1 MFINNLGEC
10 EHSLY
15 LGCKNCIKC
24 YVKLESKKR
33 DIIIDIEDKRD
44 YINDILRYKININ
57 LEQEF
62 QELKELKKELKEVSR
77 ELESL

>member
-24 YVKLESKKR
+24 YVKLEGKKR
-33 DIIIDIEDKRD
+33 DIIRDIEDKRD

-77 ELESL
+77 ELENL